1 VFTPNLLIGGALFHP
16 EAWPR
21 IAHLDDILPFVADNK
36 GIRLFQQGPIQILR
50 YLINDPSVFQTPHD
64 LECRGLVFDA
74 ATGALLSRPLH
85 KFHNHAGPT
94 TAEALM
100 AAGPVRFFDKLDG
113 SMLGGFLRNGQ
124 VALHTKGGF
133 SSQAR
138 MALERI
144 PGGHRA
150 LVQEAWDLGA
160 TPVFEWVGPDNRI
173 VLPYAREDFVLL
185 ALRDRLTGVYLDDL
199 ADALAARHG
208 VARPHVLGVAQDV
221 EELHTWSARIA
232 GMEGVEGAVAAGPD
246 GRRAKLKTRS
256 YLAVH
261 KALSMLSHPRHAF
274 RAVVEELDDDL
285 VPLLPPDQA
294 AFFTAYA
301 TALRQRVLV
310 LAEGAE
316 AQAEVLRLAHKGDKR
331 AIAAAVNTTTEPLW
345 RPLVFA
351 AVGGKNPADAL
362 FDMLRKRTGT
372 GLAVEEVSALYGLP
386 TWAPPEGLFLQD

>member
-16 EAWPR
+16 QAWPR

-50 YLINDPSVFQTPHD
+50 YLINDPSVFQTAYD

-94 TAEALM
+94 TEDALM
-100 AAGPVRFFDKLDG
+100 GAGTVRFFDKLDG
-113 SMLGGFLRNGQ
+113 SMLGGFVLDGE

-138 MALERI
+138 AAGERM
-144 PGGHRA
+144 PAGHKA
-150 LVQEAWDLGA
+150 LVQDAFALGA

-185 ALRDRLTGVYLDDL
+185 AVRDRLTGAYLDDL
-199 ADALAARHG
+199 ADALAAQHG
-208 VARPHVLGVAQDV
+208 VARPHLLGMAHTV
-221 EELHTWSARIA
+221 EDLRDWSARIA
-232 GMEGVEGAVAAGPD
+232 GMDGVEGAVAVGPD
-246 GRRAKLKTRS
+246 GRRGKLKTRS

-261 KALSMLSHPRHAF
+261 KALSMLSYARHAF

-301 TALRQRVLV
+301 TALRGRVLD
-310 LAEGAE
+310 LARQ
-316 AQAEVLRLAHKGDKR
+316 AQGLASNLASTHGGDKR
-331 AIAAAVNTTTEPLW
+331 ALAAAVQATIDPAL

-351 AVGGKNPADAL
+351 ALGNKEPADTL
-362 FDMLRKRTGT
+362 LDMLRKRTGS
-372 GLAVEEVSALYGLP
+372 GLAVEEVGTLYGLP